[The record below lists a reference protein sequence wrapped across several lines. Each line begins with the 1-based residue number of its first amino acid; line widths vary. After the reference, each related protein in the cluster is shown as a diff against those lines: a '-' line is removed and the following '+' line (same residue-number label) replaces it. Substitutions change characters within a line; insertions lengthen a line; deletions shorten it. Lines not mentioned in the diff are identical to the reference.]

1 MLKRQEYKYF
11 ISQNE
16 IHILRR
22 SLKKFMKI
30 DENSNKINSSYTV
43 TSLYF
48 DTPYESNFNEK
59 VDGIISRE
67 KFRIRKYSTSDIIK
81 FESKKKNENVIL
93 KQSEKIDVNY
103 SEKIINGN
111 YDFFD
116 KKISKFLK
124 HSFVKLRSNCY
135 KAKNIV
141 EYDREAYTLPYGNT
155 RITID
160 KNLRTYQIRN
170 SINTVFFSNEHIP
183 VLVER
188 GDRRFNII
196 KTGGNL
202 SKLDWFKPIPVFE
215 KIKSELTSFAQYLW
229 NINVNY
235 ENANTVMENDAK
247 NALIEIGQN
256 MYEEFATHLK
266 KNNVDWFKPV
276 TEALGVS
283 NFE

>member
-141 EYDREAYTLPYGNT
+141 EYDREAYYLPYGNI
-155 RITID
+155 RITFD
-160 KNLRTYQIRN
+160 TNLRTYN
-170 SINTVFFSNEHIP
+170 SDVNFNKISNSSISLLPNELNILEVKFSLPLPEH
-183 VLVER
+183 LK
-188 GDRRFNII
+188 NI
-196 KTGGNL
+196 L
-202 SKLDWFKPIPVFE
+202 SKTIATRSAISKFVFGQ
-215 KIKSELTSFAQYLW
+215 KYVNFSPWSD
-229 NINVNY
+229 NI
-235 ENANTVMENDAK
+235 
-247 NALIEIGQN
+247 
-256 MYEEFATHLK
+256 
-266 KNNVDWFKPV
+266 
-276 TEALGVS
+276 TEP
-283 NFE
+283 F